1 MKVKKILKKITLAI
15 ISILPGNNLR
25 IFLFKHLFKY
35 NIDNNTYISSFVFL
49 DCIKCEIKNTKIN
62 SFNLIKVQEVSLDNA
77 FIEKKNIFKDF
88 KLLKFKNK
96 INIGTNN
103 KIYGNYPLSQNS
115 NFIIEDNCIIGS
127 NNFFDLS
134 NNIIIKN
141 KCEISDFCQIWT
153 HGFNSNRNIFTGEVF
168 LNNEAKIE
176 NCVTVISNVEIA
188 NNCIIKIG
196 SIVTKSILTEG
207 IYSSN
212 QLIKKSN

>member
-1 MKVKKILKKITLAI
+1 M
-15 ISILPGNNLR
+15 
-25 IFLFKHLFKY
+25 
-35 NIDNNTYISSFVFL
+35 
-49 DCIKCEIKNTKIN
+49 
-62 SFNLIKVQEVSLDNA
+62 QEVSLDNA

-153 HGFNSNRNIFTGEVF
+153 HGFNSNRNIFTGGVF
-168 LNNEAKIE
+168 LNNEVKIE